1 MEFGFCWCRNTTIGP
16 QGSESATVMHQ
27 CLDTSVVGLHEFCRK
42 RATYI
47 LRDARNIG
55 QTDNS
60 SAKRWD
66 LRPSS
71 RMDLTSAD
79 CPNDTC
85 SSGRLPNGPSCKW
98 WFSLAESSFESEN
111 DPLLLLD
118 STEINTFVSDKIKE
132 NIWNSEYADLTF
144 LQNVHV
150 QNYFD
155 NSVQL
160 TLTNNQLMLKSQSQ
174 IYIQRHPCR
183 ASEQFLGGL
192 LNRTP
197 LAVVT
202 SAISSSVSVWLM
214 TLQGHGQILTSF
226 MDNLRLL
233 DQYPQKQDAE
243 NLKTGFEN
251 EFPLG
256 CLGPRA
262 HFECNNF

>member
-1 MEFGFCWCRNTTIGP
+1 MTHAVPVAYPTVPPVSG
-16 QGSESATVMHQ
+16 GSPLQRAVSRVSA
-27 CLDTSVVGLHEFCRK
+27 SVSMPRH
-42 RATYI
+42 
-47 LRDARNIG
+47 
-55 QTDNS
+55 
-60 SAKRWD
+60 
-66 LRPSS
+66 
-71 RMDLTSAD
+71 
-79 CPNDTC
+79 
-85 SSGRLPNGPSCKW
+85 
-98 WFSLAESSFESEN
+98 
-111 DPLLLLD
+111 D

-132 NIWNSEYADLTF
+132 KIWNSEYVDLTF

-150 QNYFD
+150 QNYFAS
-155 NSVQL
+155 SVQL

-197 LAVVT
+197 LAIVT
-202 SAISSSVSVWLM
+202 STISSSVSVWLM

-226 MDNLRLL
+226 MDNFLFGTASGPSILKSKTYAHTCMVCKVVHQVVNSPFHINRFQYPATATHSFRSYLGKGKIQIKCDFLRRLL

-243 NLKTGFEN
+243 YLKNGFEN
-251 EFPLG
+251 AFPLG